1 MKIYTRILTSLAA
14 LMTVAAVAGC
24 DLTETMQVDADKAM
38 IFGSEP
44 GLEAFSYSLYNMLPT
59 TKNIFKQESGKCDY
73 ASCSVMNDF
82 FIDGAYNAESS
93 TSWSWSNLHTINYFI
108 DGLESELCTVD
119 AATRNHFLGIGR
131 WFRAYFYYDKL
142 KTYGG
147 VPWFD
152 HEIQNYERDY
162 MYKERDSRD
171 VIVENIIADLDFAYD
186 HIRTTSS
193 IGNSLISKY
202 AAAALKSRVCLFE
215 ASFRKYHGVT
225 GEKYTAEDLYNETI
239 AAANLVIASGKFKL
253 NTNAGS
259 KGAYRELFLNENPNT
274 DESILA
280 ICASAEAGIYG
291 EANWYFNS
299 ASYGNRICAVR
310 PFVNTFLMKDG
321 TPFTAKENY
330 GLIEYKD
337 EFANRDLRLSQI
349 LRAPSY
355 QMDGKN
361 MVPDIKT
368 NVAMT
373 GYHVIKF
380 SLDSKSYDNGAYN
393 PSSMPMIRYAEVLLN
408 YAEAKNE
415 LGEMTETIWND
426 TVGKLRA
433 RGGVT
438 NVYPTTADAWL
449 KEYYTKDLVRPFK
462 TNGNEAVALELRR
475 ERVTELSLECGLRQ
489 WDLFRYGQMDLI
501 KRRGYNGEQ
510 GWTGMWLSDADLSS
524 GFEFQ
529 GTKYKVGTDQKK
541 SSTSYPITS
550 NKDGNWSLKAA
561 EKGGYYLMYHKYL
574 KWEERMYVRPISQI
588 DLNLNP
594 NLTQNK
600 DWE

>member
-280 ICASAEAGIYG
+280 ICASADAGIYG

-408 YAEAKNE
+408 YAEARAE
-415 LGEMTETIWND
+415 LGEITDRDWVNTIAALRSRAGVNGGTVLPTELD
-426 TVGKLRA
+426 TYMQETFYSD
-433 RGGVT
+433 VT
-438 NVYPTTADAWL
+438 DPVIM
-449 KEYYTKDLVRPFK
+449 EI
-462 TNGNEAVALELRR
+462 RR
-475 ERVTELSLECGLRQ
+475 ERAIELYLEGFRMDDLRR
-489 WDLFRYGQMDLI
+489 WKAGRLFEDLA
-501 KRRGYNGEQ
+501 
-510 GWTGMWLSDADLSS
+510 WTGIHIAELDAPIDINGDGTNDYYFSTKAVDSKSAHKDIWIQVDVEPDGLWAVKNAEGGYDL
-524 GFEFQ
+524 EHK
-529 GTKYKVGTDQKK
+529 TVGGRKWYDDDRQYL
-541 SSTSYPITS
+541 YPIPA
-550 NKDGNWSLKAA
+550 KVVRDYAA
-561 EKGGYYLMYHKYL
+561 EGYK
-574 KWEERMYVRPISQI
+574 I
-588 DLNLNP
+588 
-594 NLTQNK
+594 TQNPK
-600 DWE
+600 W

>member
-1 MKIYTRILTSLAA
+1 MFLKTDGTPIDVIGG
-14 LMTVAAVAGC
+14 AGC
-24 DLTETMQVDADKAM
+24 VSINEEFTGRDKRL
-38 IFGSEP
+38 GWTVLGP
-44 GLEAFSYSLYNMLPT
+44 GYEVKALDGTTQKMALECNYSMTGYMLVKWLYPDM
-59 TKNIFKQESGKCDY
+59 
-73 ASCSVMNDF
+73 
-82 FIDGAYNAESS
+82 
-93 TSWSWSNLHTINYFI
+93 
-108 DGLESELCTVD
+108 
-119 AATRNHFLGIGR
+119 NHFLNSV
-131 WFRAYFYYDKL
+131 D
-142 KTYGG
+142 
-147 VPWFD
+147 D
-152 HEIQNYERDY
+152 N
-162 MYKERDSRD
+162 
-171 VIVENIIADLDFAYD
+171 
-186 HIRTTSS
+186 S
-193 IGNSLISKY
+193 I
-202 AAAALKSRVCLFE
+202 
-215 ASFRKYHGVT
+215 
-225 GEKYTAEDLYNETI
+225 
-239 AAANLVIASGKFKL
+239 
-253 NTNAGS
+253 
-259 KGAYRELFLNENPNT
+259 P
-274 DESILA
+274 
-280 ICASAEAGIYG
+280 IY
-291 EANWYFNS
+291 
-299 ASYGNRICAVR
+299 
-310 PFVNTFLMKDG
+310 
-321 TPFTAKENY
+321 
-330 GLIEYKD
+330 
-337 EFANRDLRLSQI
+337 
-349 LRAPSY
+349 
-355 QMDGKN
+355 
-361 MVPDIKT
+361 
-368 NVAMT
+368 
-373 GYHVIKF
+373 
-380 SLDSKSYDNGAYN
+380 
-393 PSSMPMIRYAEVLLN
+393 RYAEVLLN

>member
-1 MKIYTRILTSLAA
+1 MKIYTKILTSLAA
-14 LMTVAAVAGC
+14 LMTVASVTSC

-38 IFGSEP
+38 IFGSEA

-93 TSWSWSNLHTINYFI
+93 TSWSWTNLHTINYFI
-108 DGLESELCTVD
+108 DGLNSELCTVD

-171 VIVENIIADLDFAYD
+171 VIIENIIADLDFAYD
-186 HIRTTSS
+186 NIKTTSS

-202 AAAALKSRVCLFE
+202 AAAALKSRACLFE
-215 ASFRKYHGVT
+215 ASFRKYHELK
-225 GEKYTAEDLYNETI
+225 GEKYTAEDLYRESVN
-239 AAANLVIASGKFKL
+239 AANLVITSGKFKL

-280 ICASAEAGIYG
+280 ICANAEAGIYG

-310 PFVNTFLMKDG
+310 PFVNTFLMADG

-330 GLIEYKD
+330 GLIEFKD
-337 EFANRDLRLSQI
+337 EFANRDLRLAQI
-349 LRAPSY
+349 LRGPSY

-361 MVPDIKT
+361 NVPDIKT

-408 YAEAKNE
+408 YAEAKAE
-415 LGEMTETIWND
+415 LGEITDRDWVNTIAALRSRAGVNGGTALPATLDTYMQETFYPD
-426 TVGKLRA
+426 
-433 RGGVT
+433 VT
-438 NVYPTTADAWL
+438 DPVIM
-449 KEYYTKDLVRPFK
+449 EI
-462 TNGNEAVALELRR
+462 RR
-475 ERVTELSLECGLRQ
+475 ERAIELYLEGFRMDDLRR
-489 WDLFRYGQMDLI
+489 WKSGRLFEDLA
-501 KRRGYNGEQ
+501 
-510 GWTGMWLSDADLSS
+510 WTGIHIPAMDTPIDIN
-524 GFEFQ
+524 GD
-529 GTKYKVGTDQKK
+529 GTNDYYF
-541 SSTSYPITS
+541 STSAVDSKSAHKDIWIQVDVEPDGLWVVRNSNGGYDLEHKTTGGRKWYEDDRQYLYPIPA
-550 NKDGNWSLKAA
+550 KVVRDYAA
-561 EKGGYYLMYHKYL
+561 EGYK
-574 KWEERMYVRPISQI
+574 I
-588 DLNLNP
+588 
-594 NLTQNK
+594 TQNPK
-600 DWE
+600 W